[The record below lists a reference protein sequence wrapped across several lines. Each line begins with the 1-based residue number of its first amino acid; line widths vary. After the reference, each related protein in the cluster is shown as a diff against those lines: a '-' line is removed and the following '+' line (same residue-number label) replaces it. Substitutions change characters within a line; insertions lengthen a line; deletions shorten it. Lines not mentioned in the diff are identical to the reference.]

1 MAPWPRAFPL
11 PGDGHRPGYSGGMSW
26 TAHYFDRRLNRDA
39 VTRSCA
45 TKEDAFRLACGLMR
59 RECRV
64 DFIMGPENEKVRAA
78 EITKWCKAHPTGDHR
93 PNLK

>member
-1 MAPWPRAFPL
+1 MQHLLGAFPL

-59 RECRV
+59 RECRE
-64 DFIMGPENEKVRAA
+64 GPANEKVRAV
-78 EITKWCKAHPTGDHR
+78 EILKWCKAHPSSDLR
-93 PNLK
+93 PPLK